1 MDLRYS
7 EEYESFRGEVKG
19 FLAKNWPL
27 QGEEAKLDFNQQ
39 AVLVRDRAIA
49 AGFVARAIPR
59 KYGGSEQEPDVLK
72 STIID
77 EEFRKVLAPGEIR
90 GIGPSMLVPT
100 LLEHGAAWQKEKFI
114 PPTIRG
120 DMSWCQGYSEPG
132 AGSDLASLRTKAVL
146 DGDEWVITGQKIW
159 TTAAHSTDYM
169 FCLCRTE
176 PDASKHAGI
185 SYILIDMKSEGIE
198 VRPLTTITGQA
209 DFNEV
214 FFNDVRV
221 PAKNIVGERGKG
233 WVVSRSTLKHERSM
247 IGSFEG
253 VVDQYRGLVA
263 LAKSVN
269 RNGRPAIED
278 PHIRQ
283 RLVEIEGWVES
294 HRYSGY
300 HQLTLAARGKDAGI
314 LGMMTKLNSTCI
326 GNRVATLAQDL
337 IDDMGLLAPLAS
349 EALPGQPALAKGW
362 VVYFMWS
369 LGIAIAGGTANIQ
382 RNVIAERG
390 LGLPRDR
397 AADAGK

>member
-7 EEYESFRGEVKG
+7 EEYERFRDEVKG

-27 QGEEAKLDFNQQ
+27 KGEEAKLDHKEQ
-39 AVLVRDRAIA
+39 AVLFRDRAIE
-49 AGFVARAIPR
+49 AGYVARAIPR
-59 KYGGSEQEPDVLK
+59 QYGGSEQEPDVLK

-77 EEFRKVLAPGEIR
+77 EEFGKLLAPGEMR

-120 DMSWCQGYSEPG
+120 DMTWCQGYSEPG
-132 AGSDLASLRTKAVL
+132 AGSDLASLRTRAVL
-146 DGDEWVITGQKIW
+146 DGDHWVISGQKIW
-159 TTAAHSTDYM
+159 TTAAHLTDYM

-176 PDASKHAGI
+176 PDAPKHAGI

-198 VRPLTTITGQA
+198 VRPLTTMTGQA

-221 PAKNIVGERGKG
+221 PAENIVGERGKG
-233 WVVSRSTLKHERSM
+233 WIVSRSTLKHERSM

-253 VVDQYRGLVA
+253 VVAQYQGLVA
-263 LAKSVN
+263 LAKSVK

-300 HQLTLAARGKDAGI
+300 YQLTLAARGKEAGI

-337 IDDMGLLAPLAS
+337 IDDMGLLAPMAS
-349 EALPGQPALAKGW
+349 DPLPGQAALAKGW
-362 VVYFMWS
+362 AIYFMWS

>member
-7 EEYESFRGEVKG
+7 EEYERFRDEVKG
-19 FLAKNWPL
+19 FLAKSWPL

-39 AVLVRDRAIA
+39 AVLFRGRAIEAGYA
-49 AGFVARAIPR
+49 ARGIPR

-72 STIID
+72 STIIE
-77 EEFRKVLAPGEIR
+77 EEFREVFAPGEIR

-100 LLEHGAAWQKEKFI
+100 LLEHGAPWQKEKFVAA
-114 PPTIRG
+114 TIRG
-120 DMSWCQGYSEPG
+120 DMTWCQGYSEPG

-146 DGDEWVITGQKIW
+146 DGDEWVISGQKTW

-221 PAKNIVGERGKG
+221 PAKNIVGERGNG
-233 WVVSRSTLKHERSM
+233 WAVSRSTLKHERNM
-247 IGSFEG
+247 IGGFEG
-253 VVDQYRGLVA
+253 VVAQYQTLVS
-263 LAKSVN
+263 LAKRVN

-278 PHIRQ
+278 PQIRQ
-283 RLVEIEGWVES
+283 RLVEIEGWVEA

-300 HQLTLAARGKDAGI
+300 HQLTLAARGQDAGI

-337 IDDMGLLAPLAS
+337 IDDMGLLAPMAS
-349 EALPGQPALAKGW
+349 DPLPGQAVLAKGW
-362 VVYFMWS
+362 VIYFMWS

>member
-7 EEYESFRGEVKG
+7 EEYERFRGEVKG
-19 FLAKNWPL
+19 FLAENWPL
-27 QGEEAKLDFNQQ
+27 QDEEAKLDFNQQ
-39 AVLVRDRAIA
+39 AVLFRDRAIE
-49 AGFVARAIPR
+49 AGFAARAIPR
-59 KYGGSEQEPDVLK
+59 EYGGSEQEPDVLK

-77 EEFRKVLAPGEIR
+77 EEFRNVLAPGEIR

-100 LLEHGAAWQKEKFI
+100 LLEHGAPWQKEKFI

-221 PAKNIVGERGKG
+221 PARNIVGERGEG
-233 WVVSRSTLKHERSM
+233 WLVSRSTLKHERNM
-247 IGSFEG
+247 IGSFQG
-253 VVDQYRGLVA
+253 VVDQYRGLLA
-263 LAKSVN
+263 LARTVK

-300 HQLTLAARGKDAGI
+300 YQLTLAARGKDAGI

-337 IDDMGLLAPLAS
+337 VDDMGLLAPLAS

-362 VVYFMWS
+362 IVYFMWS

-382 RNVIAERG
+382 RNLIAERG

-397 AADAGK
+397 AADAGR

>member
-7 EEYESFRGEVKG
+7 EEYERFRDEVKG

-27 QGEEAKLDFNQQ
+27 KGEEAKLDHKEQ
-39 AVLVRDRAIA
+39 AVLFRDRAIE
-49 AGFVARAIPR
+49 AGYVARAIPR
-59 KYGGSEQEPDVLK
+59 QYGGSEQEPDVLK

-77 EEFRKVLAPGEIR
+77 EEFGKVLAPGEMR

-100 LLEHGAAWQKEKFI
+100 LLEHGAEWQKEKFI

-120 DMSWCQGYSEPG
+120 DMTWCQGYSEPG
-132 AGSDLASLRTKAVL
+132 AGSDLASLRTRAVL
-146 DGDEWVITGQKIW
+146 DGDEWVINGQKIW
-159 TTAAHSTDYM
+159 TTAAHLTDYM

-176 PDASKHAGI
+176 PDAPKHAGI

-198 VRPLTTITGQA
+198 VRPLTTMTGQA

-221 PAKNIVGERGKG
+221 PAENIVGERGKG
-233 WVVSRSTLKHERSM
+233 WIVSRSTLKHERSM

-253 VVDQYRGLVA
+253 VVAQYQGLVA
-263 LAKSVN
+263 LAKSVK

-337 IDDMGLLAPLAS
+337 IDDMGLLAPMAS
-349 EALPGQPALAKGW
+349 DPLPGQAALAKGW
-362 VVYFMWS
+362 AIYFMWS

>member
-1 MDLRYS
+1 MDLTYGK
-7 EEYESFRGEVKG
+7 EYEEFREEVRA
-19 FLAKNWPL
+19 FLASNWPPKGAEAEL
-27 QGEEAKLDFNQQ
+27 PREEGKARFRER
-39 AVLVRDRAIA
+39 AVTCGYL
-49 AGFVARAIPR
+49 ARSIPKR
-59 KYGGSEQEPDVLK
+59 FGGSEQAPDEIRAA
-72 STIID
+72 IIR
-77 EEFRKVLAPGEIR
+77 EEFFRAHAPGDIR
-90 GIGPSMLVPT
+90 GIGSMMLVPT
-100 LLEHGAAWQKEKFI
+100 LLEKGEEWQKEKFV
-114 PPTIRG
+114 PPTVRG
-120 DMSWCQGYSEPG
+120 EFIWCQGYSEPG
-132 AGSDLASLRTKAVL
+132 SGSDLASLKARAELV
-146 DGDEWVITGQKIW
+146 GDEWVINGQKIW
-159 TTAAHSTDYM
+159 TTNAHNADYM

-185 SYILIDMKSEGIE
+185 SYLLIPMKQPGVE
-198 VRPLTTITGQA
+198 VQPLRQMTGGA
-209 DFNEV
+209 DFNQV
-214 FFNDVRV
+214 FLTDART
-221 PAKNIVGERGKG
+221 PRDWIVGKRGEG
-233 WVVSRSTLKHERSM
+233 WIVSRSTLKHERNM

-253 VVDQYRGLVA
+253 VVAQYQSLVA

-300 HQLTLAARGKDAGI
+300 RQLTLAARGQDAGI
-314 LGMMTKLNSTCI
+314 LSMMTKLNSTCI

-349 EALPGQPALAKGW
+349 DALPGQPGLAKGW
-362 VVYFMWS
+362 VLYFMWS

>member
-7 EEYESFRGEVKG
+7 EEYERFRDEVKG
-19 FLAKNWPL
+19 FLAEHWPL

-39 AVLVRDRAIA
+39 AVLFRDRAIE
-49 AGFVARAIPR
+49 AGYVARAIPR

-77 EEFRKVLAPGEIR
+77 EEFRKVLAPGEMR

-100 LLEHGAAWQKEKFI
+100 LLEHGAPWQKERFI

-159 TTAAHSTDYM
+159 TTAAHLTDYM

-185 SYILIDMKSEGIE
+185 SYILIDMKSDGIE
-198 VRPLTTITGQA
+198 VRPLTTMTGQA

-221 PAKNIVGERGKG
+221 PAENIVGERGKG
-233 WVVSRSTLKHERSM
+233 WVVSRSTLKHERNM

-253 VVDQYRGLVA
+253 VVAQYQGLVA
-263 LAKSVN
+263 LAKSVM

-278 PHIRQ
+278 PHVRQ
-283 RLVEIEGWVES
+283 QLVEIEGWVEA

-326 GNRVATLAQDL
+326 GNRVAMLAQDL
-337 IDDMGLLAPLAS
+337 IDDMGLLAPMAS
-349 EALPGQPALAKGW
+349 DPLPGRAVLAKGW
-362 VVYFMWS
+362 AVYFMWS